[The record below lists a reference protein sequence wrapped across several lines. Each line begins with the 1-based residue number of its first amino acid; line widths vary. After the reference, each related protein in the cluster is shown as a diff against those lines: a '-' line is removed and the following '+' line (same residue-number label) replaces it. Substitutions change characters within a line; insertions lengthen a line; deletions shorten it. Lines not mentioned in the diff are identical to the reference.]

1 MNQPAPPSFRSSR
14 RTPFPPSDETRVT
27 PRGLGADR
35 PGSGLYSPSLEGRP
49 AFHNAVRA
57 FFRAFP
63 LIGEAQAPFKSRP
76 RLFGTRGALPA
87 WLMQ

>member
-1 MNQPAPPSFRSSR
+1 MNQPAPSSFRLTWMTACS
-14 RTPFPPSDETRVT
+14 PSDETVVT
-27 PRGLGADR
+27 PRGLGADG
-35 PGSGLYSPSLEGRP
+35 PGSGHCSPSLEGRP

-63 LIGEAQAPFKSRP
+63 LIGEAQTPFKSRP
-76 RLFGTRGALPA
+76 RLFGTRGALLA